1 MTLPARPTSMS
12 GARPVDRSWLDAAI
26 DLSRYCPRVDTAYAV
41 GAIVVDRHGTALTRG
56 YSRETDRH
64 AHAEEVALARLG
76 PTTADLSG
84 ATLYSSLEPC
94 SARRSRP
101 RPCTEL
107 VVRAGIGRV
116 VIAAREPPVFVD
128 CAGVEL
134 LRAAGVEIVEI
145 TDLAD
150 RVWAVNAH
158 LLDRLDR

>member
-1 MTLPARPTSMS
+1 MSAVRPA
-12 GARPVDRSWLDAAI
+12 DRSWLEAAI
-26 DLSRYCPRVDTAYAV
+26 DLSWHCPRVETAFAV
-41 GAIVVDRHGTALTRG
+41 GAIVVDGHGTVLTRG

-76 PTTADLSG
+76 PATESRSG

-101 RPCTEL
+101 QTCTDL
-107 VVRAGIGRV
+107 IVRAGIGRV

-134 LRAAGVEIVEI
+134 LRAAGIEVVEIA
-145 TDLAD
+145 DLAD
-150 RVWAVNAH
+150 RVCAVNAH